1 MRKRF
6 LLSAYAALS
15 FAAALPQGARAQS
28 GFDYLASRQCS
39 CRLDTPH
46 AESHFVQF
54 AFAADNTVT
63 GKMGIVVWLN
73 GTPYTQV
80 YDVSGRT
87 DHFGEGIYKVYIDR
101 YQKVSSDPLPGG
113 YGWYYRSEDVFTLY
127 TANGY
132 VMKGRHTTLSPLTAQ
147 SASTSATYNSSCS
160 EFNPG

>member
-1 MRKRF
+1 MRKGF
-6 LLSAYAALS
+6 LPLAC
-15 FAAALPQGARAQS
+15 AAAAFTAMLPHGAYAQS
-28 GFDYLASRQCS
+28 GFDYLGSRQFS

-54 AFAADNTVT
+54 AFAPDNTVT
-63 GKMGIVVWLN
+63 GKMGIVVWLD

-101 YQKVSSDPLPGG
+101 YQKVSSAPLPGG
-113 YGWYYRSEDVFTLY
+113 YGWFYRSEDVFTLY

-132 VMKGRHTTLSPLTAQ
+132 VMRGRHTTTSQPTGQ
-147 SASTSATYNSSCS
+147 NTSSSTTYYSSCS
-160 EFNPG
+160 EYNPG

>member
-1 MRKRF
+1 M
-6 LLSAYAALS
+6 SAMAAL
-15 FAAALPQGARAQS
+15 ALAVVWPHAARAQS
-28 GFDYLASRQCS
+28 GFEYLGSRQFG

-54 AFAADNTVT
+54 AFGPGNTVT
-63 GKMGIVVWLN
+63 GKMGIVVWLD

-132 VMKGRHTTLSPLTAQ
+132 VLRGRHTTLSPLTAQ

-160 EFNPG
+160 EYNPNR